1 MYAYTSHDEQIN
13 IQSEDKG
20 SANLWNGLEYTAQ
33 NLKEQ
38 IY

>member
-1 MYAYTSHDEQIN
+1 MSHDKQIT
-13 IQSEDKG
+13 IQCEDKD

-33 NLKEQ
+33 NVKEQ